1 MVKSRRTIFYFVR
14 VCGDIKLN
22 MRDKMTKLIAII
34 RGRELH
40 DYESYS
46 MIIESITDWSEV
58 SDEDYQ
64 ILKQHQYNGGD
75 FTIIERID
83 SEEFISKTVEDYL
96 KKARKLEAARLK
108 KIKEKEK
115 NKLQKELNKKASTEK
130 AERQLLAELTAKYAS

>member
-1 MVKSRRTIFYFVR
+1 
-14 VCGDIKLN
+14 
-22 MRDKMTKLIAII
+22 MTKLIAII